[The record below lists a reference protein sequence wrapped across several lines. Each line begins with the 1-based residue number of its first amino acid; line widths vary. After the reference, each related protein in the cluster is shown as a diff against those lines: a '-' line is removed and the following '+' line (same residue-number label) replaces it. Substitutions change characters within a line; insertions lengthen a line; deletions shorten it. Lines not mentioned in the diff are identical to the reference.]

1 MNRCAENVDFSGKS
15 CSVCGVGVSNYPII
29 DYLLKSG
36 AIVVARDIK
45 PKSKLPHAE
54 ELERRGVKLICGE
67 DYLDDIKEEYIFR
80 APGIRYDVPQFQR
93 AVADGSVMTSE
104 MELFLSFAHAVLSE
118 LPEATEKRQRRR

>member
-45 PKSKLPHAE
+45 PK
-54 ELERRGVKLICGE
+54 R
-67 DYLDDIKEEYIFR
+67 
-80 APGIRYDVPQFQR
+80 DVY
-93 AVADGSVMTSE
+93 
-104 MELFLSFAHAVLSE
+104 
-118 LPEATEKRQRRR
+118 KRQLKVKSSTD